1 MKAYDKRQIRRILT
15 LEWGLGSR
23 SRSLKTINWEHNKLF
38 QDPRRHYKNMA
49 WCKPCW
55 SNRKTPLTRWTKLLQ
70 NIISDL
76 LNDTFYNKTY
86 CLEDV
91 NGQNP
96 VQKTTLKCT
105 TSMFTVNVR
114 PCADRVYVTHMARI
128 RVIFRGPRPQSH
140 TSCSGFRWDTSVCQT
155 PHHYFPNLRVLA
167 TPLTS
172 YPTSTLVSSLA
183 IFEYRLL
190 KAR

>member
-55 SNRKTPLTRWTKLLQ
+55 SNRKTPLTRWKKLLQ

-128 RVIFRGPRPQSH
+128 GLSFGGLAHNPILVALDSVEILPFARPPIIIS
-140 TSCSGFRWDTSVCQT
+140 QT
-155 PHHYFPNLRVLA
+155 FESWLRHWLA
-167 TPLTS
+167 IQPQHS
-172 YPTSTLVSSLA
+172 YPH
-183 IFEYRLL
+183 
-190 KAR
+190 